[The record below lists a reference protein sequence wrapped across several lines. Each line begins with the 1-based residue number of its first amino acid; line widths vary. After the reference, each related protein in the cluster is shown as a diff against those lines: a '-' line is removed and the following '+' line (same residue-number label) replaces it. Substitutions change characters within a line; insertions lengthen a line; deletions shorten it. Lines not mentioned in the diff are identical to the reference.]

1 MCSENHAVK
10 QGFFL
15 SLSMIMQKYEKID
28 AKKFIEL
35 VQLESKTNQ
44 TMKNPEL

>member
-15 SLSMIMQKYEKID
+15 SMSMTMQNYHKKID

-35 VQLESKTNQ
+35 V
-44 TMKNPEL
+44 